1 MGRSDAADSRTA
13 AIQYVQS
20 PRRPSTDSSS
30 WASSSSDSDDSS
42 GSGLSDIVK
51 EVMAEHGVPG
61 RAEGHRAAAD
71 ADAAAAVCH
80 QCLPRPRAPIGC
92 VYGVVCASCLEY
104 FVRCVRVLAFAV
116 VPTKREA
123 FDFYLS
129 MKKSVKEGEK
139 AVLSGERRRAR
150 YVAPGRFLSDYA
162 WAASGNTLD
171 AGHTHWTAKVTADPR
186 FSGDIKPAVR
196 K

>member
-1 MGRSDAADSRTA
+1 MVFPAARRVTVLPPTPTPL
-13 AIQYVQS
+13 QRYVTS
-20 PRRPSTDSSS
+20 
-30 WASSSSDSDDSS
+30 A
-42 GSGLSDIVK
+42 
-51 EVMAEHGVPG
+51 
-61 RAEGHRAAAD
+61 
-71 ADAAAAVCH
+71 
-80 QCLPRPRAPIGC
+80 CLARAPQS
-92 VYGVVCASCLEY
+92 GVCTGWFAL
-104 FVRCVRVLAFAV
+104 LALNILSAV
-116 VPTKREA
+116 SVSLPSQWSAVPTKQEA

-171 AGHTHWTAKVTADPR
+171 AGHAHWTAKVTADPR
-186 FSGDIKPAVR
+186 FSGDIKPAAAR